1 MPNFESGKPLHCLEL
16 VTGKNL
22 TGTVLLAEERIRTEI
37 YSFQDHFHI
46 QGEKPV
52 FVQTETNDIVSL
64 HSNITTIPGTRS
76 RFGEPQRT
84 TYRQEIASNIA
95 IVGHDAWEAK
105 DCVKRVIFRVRHT
118 RDLMHHRAKVDA
130 LGRSKYPKE
139 ENFNLFGDTVEGMT
153 LRARYAAT
161 YGMDFDAPTD
171 FWPSFEIEFDEP
183 QGIEEYIRHVLTY
196 VQFLSFCFGIKLK
209 PSEIS
214 IDRLS
219 SADMMAA
226 LEKQAYP
233 GHHAV
238 HYVWPEAEFD
248 KEDLWVGGS
257 PVRAWDDGELTSL
270 RACLAGWTKRVS
282 LWKKAYTL
290 MVMSFGLR
298 RSFSSERL
306 ISACRWLEEIPIA
319 KAQPALSDDAIAAL
333 SAIAGAKAVEL
344 GLGQSLRDR
353 IAGSIRRLKAETS
366 EQHFSRLLAM
376 VEDKFGP
383 GILPGDAVGH
393 LKRAISLRGKSAHGH
408 FNPDSDSE
416 FRAFV
421 KATRAVEALCYLL
434 TALGLPINEAGIK
447 RLRDHPLIR
456 DYRMSYD

>member
-105 DCVKRVIFRVRHT
+105 DCVKRVSFRVRHT

-196 VQFLSFCFGIKLK
+196 VQFRSVGN
-209 PSEIS
+209 
-214 IDRLS
+214 RLS
-219 SADMMAA
+219 EM
-226 LEKQAYP
+226 K
-233 GHHAV
+233 
-238 HYVWPEAEFD
+238 
-248 KEDLWVGGS
+248 
-257 PVRAWDDGELTSL
+257 
-270 RACLAGWTKRVS
+270 
-282 LWKKAYTL
+282 
-290 MVMSFGLR
+290 
-298 RSFSSERL
+298 RL
-306 ISACRWLEEIPIA
+306 IR
-319 KAQPALSDDAIAAL
+319 
-333 SAIAGAKAVEL
+333 
-344 GLGQSLRDR
+344 
-353 IAGSIRRLKAETS
+353 
-366 EQHFSRLLAM
+366 
-376 VEDKFGP
+376 
-383 GILPGDAVGH
+383 
-393 LKRAISLRGKSAHGH
+393 
-408 FNPDSDSE
+408 
-416 FRAFV
+416 
-421 KATRAVEALCYLL
+421 
-434 TALGLPINEAGIK
+434 
-447 RLRDHPLIR
+447 
-456 DYRMSYD
+456 